1 MLFDDNGIKP
11 EANTKK
17 VTVKSPTIWKLT
29 HSKKKSPRK
38 LENTLNL
45 TKMKIQHFRLY
56 GLQKKKTVLRGT
68 LIALDAYFIKVEI
81 SQIHNL
87 IFQFKKLEKEQNKS
101 KSVRRQEI
109 MKRE

>member
-17 VTVKSPTIWKLT
+17 ITVKSPTSWKLT

-45 TKMKIQHFRLY
+45 TKMKI
-56 GLQKKKTVLRGT
+56 
-68 LIALDAYFIKVEI
+68 
-81 SQIHNL
+81 
-87 IFQFKKLEKEQNKS
+87 
-101 KSVRRQEI
+101 
-109 MKRE
+109 